1 MKNIFYVFTFS
12 LLLTSCGPDF
22 LLNEE
27 REVLSESWQYE
38 DLKFFDV
45 SINDV
50 SLKYNLHLLVTH
62 SKEYDYENVYMK
74 IHTKFPTKDKREEQ
88 ITIQLA
94 NKRGEWEGK
103 CNSSSCTVKVFL
115 LESFKFPEKGDY
127 TFSFEQFTRDSE
139 LVGIEKL
146 HLQLFPM
153 KEKS

>member
-1 MKNIFYVFTFS
+1 MKSILYLFTLS

-27 REVLSESWQYE
+27 QEVLSEFWQY
-38 DLKFFDV
+38 DDMKSFDV
-45 SINDV
+45 AIDDI
-50 SLKYNLHLLVTH
+50 SLKYNLHFLVTH

-94 NKRGEWEGK
+94 NKRGEWVGK
-103 CNSSSCTVKVFL
+103 CNSLSCTVKVYL
-115 LESFKFPEKGDY
+115 LEGFMFPEEGDY

-139 LVGIEKL
+139 LMGIEKL
-146 HLQLFPM
+146 QLQLFPM

>member
-27 REVLSESWQYE
+27 REVLSE
-38 DLKFFDV
+38 
-45 SINDV
+45 